1 MSIVCLYFPRH
12 ICNCYSKNALWF
24 LLPCQTALWYWLH
37 VKNNLPVLLV
47 QNNLIFQLLLY
58 AFFYWKREAYLSL
71 FWFDCANTIVIKVDT
86 DFEICLWTLS
96 LPSDLIVI
104 TFVFSLSL
112 EWHFICNLLDLF
124 HLHLH
129 NRKAASLLINTEHC
143 VCNHCHGHEKKNY
156 LSILAVSPIRV
167 NLWFL
172 ALFSV
177 FVWLTLIRVHFT
189 GVLGCVPAFSIVI
202 ETDRP

>member
-58 AFFYWKREAYLSL
+58 ALLKAWSISVFVLIWLCKHDR
-71 FWFDCANTIVIKVDT
+71 VIKVDT

-129 NRKAASLLINTEHC
+129 NKKAASLLINTEHC
-143 VCNHCHGHEKKNY
+143 VCNHCHGHEKTPPKNSFQIQMWQMAS
-156 LSILAVSPIRV
+156 LVSV
-167 NLWFL
+167 NTRGEPDTCKSLI
-172 ALFSV
+172 FSFV
-177 FVWLTLIRVHFT
+177 F
-189 GVLGCVPAFSIVI
+189 CVCVI
-202 ETDRP
+202 NSH

>member
-1 MSIVCLYFPRH
+1 MLFDSCYHARQLCDTDCMSRIICLCYWCKTISYFS
-12 ICNCYSKNALWF
+12 CYCTHF
-24 LLPCQTALWYWLH
+24 LLKAWSISVFVLIWLCKH
-37 VKNNLPVLLV
+37 D
-47 QNNLIFQLLLY
+47 
-58 AFFYWKREAYLSL
+58 R
-71 FWFDCANTIVIKVDT
+71 VIKVDT

-143 VCNHCHGHEKKNY
+143 VCNHCHGHEKKNKKKT
-156 LSILAVSPIRV
+156 VSKFKCGKWP
-167 NLWFL
+167 
-172 ALFSV
+172 
-177 FVWLTLIRVHFT
+177 
-189 GVLGCVPAFSIVI
+189 P
-202 ETDRP
+202 

>member
-12 ICNCYSKNALWF
+12 VCNCYSKNALWF

-58 AFFYWKREAYLSL
+58 AFFYWKREAYLSFFL
-71 FWFDCANTIVIKVDT
+71 IWLCKHDRVIKVDT

-143 VCNHCHGHEKKNY
+143 VCNHCHGHEKKKKKKQFPNSNVANGL
-156 LSILAVSPIRV
+156 LSICQYSRWARYV
-167 NLWFL
+167 
-172 ALFSV
+172 
-177 FVWLTLIRVHFT
+177 
-189 GVLGCVPAFSIVI
+189 
-202 ETDRP
+202 

>member
-58 AFFYWKREAYLSL
+58 ALLKAWSISVFVLIWLCKHDR
-71 FWFDCANTIVIKVDT
+71 VIKVDT

-129 NRKAASLLINTEHC
+129 NKKAASLLINTEHC
-143 VCNHCHGHEKKNY
+143 VCNHCHGHENPPQKNSFQIQMWQMAS
-156 LSILAVSPIRV
+156 LVSV
-167 NLWFL
+167 NTRGEPDTCKSLI
-172 ALFSV
+172 FSFV
-177 FVWLTLIRVHFT
+177 F
-189 GVLGCVPAFSIVI
+189 CVCVI
-202 ETDRP
+202 NSH